1 MTFSNQKSPT
11 KPAVEDG
18 EAIIEEEEEVIR
30 NDLDEVDGDVKSP
43 HHLMMSAERDSGNC
57 CHDECRYECNVH
69 YTHNFLIII
78 KCKNMVK

>member
-30 NDLDEVDGDVKSP
+30 NDLDEVDEDVKNP
-43 HHLMMSAERDSGNC
+43 HHLLKSAERDSGNC
-57 CHDECRYECNVH
+57 CHDECRYECIM